1 MADAPVKA
9 ADPVNSPGPVKA
21 PGIGRRFGGTQ
32 LIALI
37 QARGA
42 IVVLA
47 AVVLVAGVAFPDF
60 LHAGNLQD
68 IVTAATF
75 LGLVAIGQ
83 TFVIILGGFD
93 LAVGSMVSVG
103 TVLAAYAVPYGWAAA
118 LLLPAAAGVLV
129 GLVDGLLIARARM
142 APFIVTLSALLAL
155 KGAAVALAGESM
167 VIAHPGFFGR
177 IANGQVLGINT
188 LVLVLLACFAIA
200 ALVLNRTSFGAA
212 VFAIGGNEEA
222 ARMLGI
228 RVERV
233 KILTYCLSGGL
244 SGLAGALLAAHLSSG
259 LSAAGNGYEL
269 QSIAAAVIG
278 GVLLTGGVGTMAG
291 ALAGVLLLG
300 LINNIIN
307 QIGSLSAAYQGLAG
321 GVFLLLAVI
330 IQSGL
335 SRGRRA

>member
-1 MADAPVKA
+1 MSGAASPPASVGAAPA
-9 ADPVNSPGPVKA
+9 RS
-21 PGIGRRFGGTQ
+21 R
-32 LIALI
+32 LIELL

-47 AVVLVAGVAFPDF
+47 VVVLVAALAFPDF
-60 LHAGNLQD
+60 LRVGNVQN
-68 IVTAATF
+68 VVAAAAF
-75 LGLVAIGQ
+75 LGIVAIGQ
-83 TFVIILGGFD
+83 SFVVIMGGFD

-103 TVLAAYAVPYGWAAA
+103 TVLAAYAIPYGWVPA
-118 LLLPAAAGVLV
+118 LLLPTAAGVLV
-129 GLVDGLLIARARM
+129 GVIDGLLIARARM

-167 VIAHPGFFGR
+167 MISHSGFFGR
-177 IANGQVLGINT
+177 IANGHLLGVNNLI
-188 LVLVLLACFAIA
+188 LILAGMYGLA
-200 ALVLNRTSFGAA
+200 ALLLNRTPFGAA

-244 SGLAGALLAAHLSSG
+244 AGLTGALLAAHLSSG
-259 LSAAGNGYEL
+259 LSSVGAGYAL

-278 GVLLTGGVGTMAG
+278 GVLLTGGVGTMSG
-291 ALAGVLLLG
+291 ALAGVVLLAV
-300 LINNIIN
+300 IQNIIN
-307 QIGSLSAAYQGLAG
+307 QIGSLSAAYQGLASG
-321 GVFLLLAVI
+321 IFLLIAVI

-335 SRGRRA
+335 SRGRQA